1 MFIQLDQHRL
11 TLRWRRQLYLRAI
24 TPLMIMLQ
32 AKYRHPRRQFLAQGA
47 HIQFRLKYR
56 IDLQHRLQ
64 YIVVLKEHLPPVAP
78 YLAIQALT
86 LQSLAQIQHI
96 RVFSRLHYLHQVHHY
111 SLRRPFLRVRY
122 FYFARHDIVF

>member
-1 MFIQLDQHRL
+1 
-11 TLRWRRQLYLRAI
+11 
-24 TPLMIMLQ
+24 MLQ
-32 AKYRHPRRQFLAQGA
+32 AKYCHPRRQLLAQRT
-47 HIQFRLKYR
+47 HIQLRFKYR
-56 IDLQHRLQ
+56 IDPQHRLQ

-111 SLRRPFLRVRY
+111 SLRMSA
-122 FYFARHDIVF
+122 ARCMAIVSALGCLSYSIMCIWRGVISGGGKIGQKKPVFHCFI